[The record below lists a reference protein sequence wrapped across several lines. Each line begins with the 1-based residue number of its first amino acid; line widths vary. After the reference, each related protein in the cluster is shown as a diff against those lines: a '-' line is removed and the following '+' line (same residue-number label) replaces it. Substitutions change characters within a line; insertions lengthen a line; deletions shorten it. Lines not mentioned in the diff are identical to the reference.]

1 MPQSSTILTRNPT
14 LPTFNVNYLCALRN
28 LSAEN
33 RTSVT
38 RKKEVHLL
46 QPSNNALQFSARMRL
61 DPKDYLSIGTAEYRV
76 QAMKPR
82 CLEENEERQ

>member
-1 MPQSSTILTRNPT
+1 MSTIYVH
-14 LPTFNVNYLCALRN
+14 FEI